1 MPTPQLLLTCGGGIM
16 ILPNMPLVD
25 RADGGHLGVN
35 RPREVWERVEL
46 SANELSHWGFLVAAT
61 VQVSLRALRNI
72 LRSSMAYPFIKRA
85 GRFNQT
91 QRYNE

>member
-25 RADGGHLGVN
+25 RADSGHLGVN

-46 SANELSHWGFLVAAT
+46 SANELSHWGSVAAT
-61 VQVSLRALRNI
+61 VQVLLRALRNI

-91 QRYNE
+91 QRHNE